1 MSNSIVSHPS
11 RRRALALISAG
22 ALVAALPSV
31 AHADKQ
37 SLYRLGGNNF
47 ILRERSGNGH
57 PYITVYRQAGD
68 QWEVYGHGTPR
79 PDGSYGGLV
88 GRIRSRGQYVG
99 PSRIDLDDWMNT
111 DLNRSSPETWR

>member
-1 MSNSIVSHPS
+1 MSRAFTASPS
-11 RRRALALISAG
+11 RRRALALITAG
-22 ALVAALPSV
+22 AFSLALPSV

-68 QWEVYGHGTPR
+68 QWEKFGHGVPA

-88 GRIRSRGQYVG
+88 GRIRRQGSYVG
-99 PSRIDLDDWMNT
+99 PSHVDLDDWMNT
-111 DLNRSSPETWR
+111 DLNRSSPEPWQ

>member
-1 MSNSIVSHPS
+1 MSRAFTASPS
-11 RRRALALISAG
+11 RRRALALITAG
-22 ALVAALPSV
+22 AFSLALPSV

-68 QWEVYGHGTPR
+68 QWEKFGHGVPA
-79 PDGSYGGLV
+79 PDGSYGG
-88 GRIRSRGQYVG
+88 
-99 PSRIDLDDWMNT
+99 PSHVDLDDWMNT
-111 DLNRSSPETWR
+111 DLNRSSPEPWQ